1 MFFRISPCVGL
12 CTPDLDK
19 ATRFYCD
26 AMGMDLD
33 SFEEG
38 AELIAGPMHI
48 FLDPGPRGSS
58 VFELLT
64 PDLEAAQGKLKFYGF
79 EIVAWNGPGKANIVR
94 DPFGLLFNVFE
105 FEEEDELAIDPEGH
119 RIYRPMVGAVTPSP
133 KPIAEF
139 YSMVLQQP
147 ANRLADSSYI
157 ISGGDVSLRF
167 RMGETDAQVLWL
179 THDAPVQ
186 NLLIAGCTA
195 LEEDHSV
202 LTDPFGLSWAVETRI
217 ESTYAVVNPI

>member
-1 MFFRISPCVGL
+1 MSPCVGL

-19 ATRFYCD
+19 ASRFYCD
-26 AMGMDLD
+26 AMAMDLD
-33 SFEEG
+33 SFEDG

-48 FLDPGPRGSS
+48 FLDPGPRGSA

-64 PDLEAAQGKLKFYGF
+64 PDLEAARGKLKFYGF
-79 EIVAWNGPGKANIVR
+79 EVAAWNGLGKANIVR
-94 DPFGLLFNVFE
+94 DPFGLVFNVFE
-105 FEEEDELAIDPEGH
+105 FDEAEELAIAQDGH
-119 RIYRPMVGAVTPSP
+119 RVYRPMVGAVTPSP
-133 KPIAEF
+133 KPMAEF

-147 ANRLADSSYI
+147 ANRLTDGSYL

-167 RMGETDAQVLWL
+167 RLGETDAQILWMS
-179 THDAPVQ
+179 HEAPIER
-186 NLLIAGCTA
+186 LLVCGCVP

-217 ESTYAVVNPI
+217 RSTHAAVHPL